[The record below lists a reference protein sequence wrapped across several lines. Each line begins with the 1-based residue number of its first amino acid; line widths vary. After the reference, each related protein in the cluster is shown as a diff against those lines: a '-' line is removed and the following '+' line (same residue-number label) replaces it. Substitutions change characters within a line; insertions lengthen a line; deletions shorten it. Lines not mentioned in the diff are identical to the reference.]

1 MFYTGLDPRTMKE
14 VYVPKSKREKAMQ
27 RALLQYSAPRNY
39 DLVHR
44 ALVEAGR
51 EDLIGFGPRCLIKP
65 KDARGARG
73 ALNRQFDK
81 NKKNSKSND
90 RNSKGGR
97 SNKSTD
103 RRKSNSKDSRNTNT
117 RE

>member
-1 MFYTGLDPRTMKE
+1 M
-14 VYVPKSKREKAMQ
+14 
-27 RALLQYSAPRNY
+27 
-39 DLVHR
+39 
-44 ALVEAGR
+44 VEAGR

-65 KDARGARG
+65 REARG

-97 SNKSTD
+97 NNKSTD
-103 RRKSNSKDSRNTNT
+103 RRNSNSKDSRNTNT
-117 RE
+117 RENRNSNSKGKKRTKR